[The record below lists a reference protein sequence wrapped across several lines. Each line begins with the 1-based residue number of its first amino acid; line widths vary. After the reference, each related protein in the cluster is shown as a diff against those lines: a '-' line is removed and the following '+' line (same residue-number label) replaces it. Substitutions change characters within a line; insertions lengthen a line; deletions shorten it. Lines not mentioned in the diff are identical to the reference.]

1 MSIQRNI
8 FLQRT
13 GLLKTNVTNEDVELQ
28 EKVLDDLGTTK
39 GTYTVSSKVHQ
50 HPDEEHYNTNTV
62 IHKGTING
70 KKFEAHSH
78 INRGLSFITK
88 HDDDEKSAIKNHLKK
103 NKYL

>member
-8 FLQRT
+8 FMERA
-13 GLLKTNVTNEDVELQ
+13 GLSKEESEQLE
-28 EKVLDDLGTTK
+28 EKVLADLGTTT
-39 GTYTVSSKVHQ
+39 GYTVSSKVHQ

-78 INRGLSFITK
+78 INHGLSFKTK
-88 HDDDEKSAIKNHLKK
+88 HDDAEVAAIKNHLKK